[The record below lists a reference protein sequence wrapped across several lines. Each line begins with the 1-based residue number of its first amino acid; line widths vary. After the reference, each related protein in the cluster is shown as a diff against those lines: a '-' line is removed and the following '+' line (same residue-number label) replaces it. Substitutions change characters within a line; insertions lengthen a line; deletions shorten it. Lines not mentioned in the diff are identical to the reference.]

1 MRIVCPACETAYDVP
16 DQVASAGRP
25 VRCARCRA
33 EWTPEPPAAIQPPA
47 EPEQEPGPVPVPEP
61 VVEALPVSIAPAL
74 VTAPVPPATPPP
86 AATGS
91 SKAVIAAWVVSIII
105 LIGMAGAAIAYR
117 QPVMRSWPASARAY
131 ALLGYK

>member
-1 MRIVCPACETAYDVP
+1 VL
-16 DQVASAGRP
+16 
-25 VRCARCRA
+25 
-33 EWTPEPPAAIQPPA
+33 PAA
-47 EPEQEPGPVPVPEP
+47 
-61 VVEALPVSIAPAL
+61 
-74 VTAPVPPATPPP
+74 PPP

-117 QPVMRSWPASARAY
+117 QPIMRSWPASARAY